1 MRSHSPASR
10 FSSLLALLV
19 LSGCNT
25 AYREAM
31 SQAKEAAVRGDFMTA
46 ARAYRTACAAS
57 PDDEMACTRF
67 PIFAQ
72 KATTQALESA
82 RTPCEAGDL
91 DRCIPPLLDSLDL
104 IPNHPEVTAMLEK
117 ASQLHAERCASKW
130 NAEGSLDTQVAGL
143 ACLQARGPQFPL
155 PGYQTLLSERANRIA
170 SRFAELAVTAEKQG
184 TAGAATV
191 LWSTAQCLAPASD
204 TTSRTEQARQ
214 AFRGQSAIPVV
225 TRLDGSMSPQIARE
239 LSDLCYRL
247 SSGLPAWARCA
258 ETGTVPGQPAPL
270 ELQVDA
276 LIQRVVENVSED
288 VRNVDYVSG
297 TRWVSNPDYS
307 AAEERLERAEREYRR
322 AEKHRDDMDDE
333 CEAEKNTHEAS
344 CVGCPEPTSKKT
356 ACDEARALH
365 AAYDSASQELSA
377 ARSSLSNTPES
388 VKEDVYDTFTYS
400 VWTHRWSSDFRFTL
414 QANTPGA
421 TAPAR
426 QQGALSFQDEEHVGF
441 RPAGLD
447 ADALETPS
455 PRDFSNAFFNQ
466 LAPHLLEAVQRDA
479 QARGAW
485 RRAQCNELPADWS
498 IPWVQCWAE
507 STLWGSGQEP
517 QATGLLQLIATR
529 AGASEQPLCR

>member
-1 MRSHSPASR
+1 MRSHPLASR
-10 FSSLLALLV
+10 FSPLLALFV

-25 AYREAM
+25 AYREAI

-46 ARAYRTACAAS
+46 ARAYRSACAAA
-57 PDDEMACTRF
+57 PDDEMACTRV

-72 KATTQALESA
+72 KATAQALESA
-82 RTPCEAGDL
+82 RTPCEAGEL

-117 ASQLHAERCASKW
+117 ASQLHTERCASKW
-130 NAEGSLDTQVAGL
+130 STEGSLDTQVAGL
-143 ACLQARGPQFPL
+143 ACLQARGHQFPL
-155 PGYQTLLSERANRIA
+155 PGYQTLLSERASRIA

-184 TAGAATV
+184 TAGAATA
-191 LWSTAQCLAPASD
+191 LWSAAQCLTPGAD
-204 TTSRTEQARQ
+204 TASRTEQARQ

-225 TRLDGSMSPQIARE
+225 TRLDGAMSPQIARE
-239 LSDLCYRL
+239 LSDLCHRL
-247 SSGLPAWARCA
+247 SSGLPFWARCA
-258 ETGTVPGQPAPL
+258 ELGTVPGQPAPL

-288 VRNVDYVSG
+288 VRTVDYVSG

-307 AAEERLERAEREYRR
+307 AAEKRLERAEREYRR
-322 AEKHRDDMDDE
+322 AEKHRDDMDDA
-333 CEAEKNTHEAS
+333 CETEKNTHEAS
-344 CVGCPEPTSKKT
+344 CVGCPEPSSKKT
-356 ACDEARALH
+356 ACDEAKALH
-365 AAYDSASQELSA
+365 AAYDSASQELSS
-377 ARSSLSNTPES
+377 ARSNLSNTPES

-400 VWTHRWSSDFRFTL
+400 AWTHRWSSDFRFTL

-426 QQGALSFQDEEHVGF
+426 QQGVLSFQDEEHVGF
-441 RPAGLD
+441 RPAGLS
-447 ADALETPS
+447 ANALEAPS

-479 QARGAW
+479 QVRAAQ
-485 RRAQCNELPADWS
+485 RRAQCNELPANWS

-507 STLWGSGQEP
+507 STLWEKGQEP
-517 QATGLLQLIATR
+517 QPTELLQLIATR
-529 AGASEQPLCR
+529 VGAAEQPLCR